1 MRVIF
6 CLFLFFG
13 LFGNKK
19 ENAILKY
26 IKNGNQFY
34 KEKDYKLAAQHYKS
48 ALELDS
54 VNAIGLNNYGV
65 ALYKLKDYK
74 NAIGSFTLATI
85 RLNDLTH
92 RVRAFHNLGNA
103 YYHQKDFQNAMT
115 AYKSALK
122 LIPNDQN
129 TRYNL
134 ILTMKRL
141 QKKSKE
147 DEKDKK
153 NQDKKDKEKENQDKK
168 DKEKKDQDKENQ
180 DKKEEQKKD
189 KQDDKKEKETP
200 QQKMNKEQEK
210 RLMQALKNEE
220 QKVQQ
225 KLYKGN
231 AEAQQNG
238 KNGKDW

>member
-1 MRVIF
+1 MKIVY
-6 CLFLFFG
+6 CLFLFLGF
-13 LFGNKK
+13 FGNKK
-19 ENAILKY
+19 EDAILKY
-26 IKNGNQFY
+26 LKNGNEFY
-34 KEKDYKLAAQHYKS
+34 KQKNYKIAAQQYKS

-54 VNAIGLNNYGV
+54 LNAIGLNNYGV

-74 NAIGSFTLATI
+74 NAVGCFTLACV
-85 RLNDLTH
+85 RLPDLIH
-92 RVRAFHNLGNA
+92 RGRAFHNLGNA
-103 YYHQKDFQNAMT
+103 YYHQKDFQNALT

-134 ILTMKRL
+134 ILTLKEI
-141 QKKSKE
+141 KKNKDKE
-147 DEKDKK
+147 KQDKK
-153 NQDKKDKEKENQDKK
+153 NQDKEKK
-168 DKEKKDQDKENQ
+168 DKEKQDKKKEEKKNQDKQIQDKQ
-180 DKKEEQKKD
+180 DKKEQ
-189 KQDDKKEKETP
+189 ETP

-231 AEAQQNG
+231 AKTPPNG
-238 KNGKDW
+238 QNGKDW